1 MDVQPG
7 RSGNEGA
14 ASGGTEVPR
23 IEPPTDSLWGL
34 LSPPGTRRRVVG
46 YALAVGGNA
55 VAIAVLL
62 PLREDLSLHSVGFT
76 FLLVAVVSAAVGGF
90 GPGAVGSLIGF
101 AAFNFLFIPPYG
113 TFAIHEGEDVI
124 ALFVFLGL
132 SLTISAL
139 LARTRQRAEAAEERE
154 RELLALQGLSSDLV
168 GMGPGTETYATL
180 LDRVV
185 KLFGF
190 DAGGLFV
197 QGDGGFRG
205 LERVVVV
212 GEDPVDVS
220 PDWDPRSPGSPPARL
235 PLNVGHR
242 NLGLVVLQGERPPLS
257 AAESRILRSF
267 CDQLALVLE
276 RDRLLRSAT
285 EAEVYRQGEGMRRSL
300 LAAVSH
306 DLRSPLAAIKASVTD
321 LMDPEVDRTPED
333 TREVLETIDR
343 ETDRLNALI
352 ADLLDMSRI
361 DAGLLKARVEPVDL
375 NEFLPSCTGPVKS
388 TAQRPRVDVRLR
400 REPPFVLADPVFLDR
415 VVANLLGNAVRA
427 SRETGADRIEVT
439 TTPEDRRVTV
449 RIIDHGPGIPSS
461 AREQLFYPF
470 FDLDERNPKLGNGL
484 GLAISKGYI
493 DLMDGEI
500 WVEETPGGGA
510 TLAFALPKTT
520 EDRT

>member
-1 MDVQPG
+1 
-7 RSGNEGA
+7 
-14 ASGGTEVPR
+14 
-23 IEPPTDSLWGL
+23 
-34 LSPPGTRRRVVG
+34 VG
-46 YALAVGGNA
+46 YAVAVGGNA
-55 VAIAVLL
+55 LAVAILL
-62 PLREDLSLHSVGFT
+62 PLRDDLSLHSIGFT
-76 FLLVAVVSAAVGGF
+76 FLIVALVSAAVGGL
-90 GPGAVGSLIGF
+90 GPGAVASLIGF

-113 TFAIHEGEDVI
+113 TFAIRDGEDVI

-139 LARTRQRAEAAEERE
+139 LARTRERAEAAEERE

-180 LDRVV
+180 LARVV

-197 QGDGGFRG
+197 QGGGGFRG
-205 LERVVVV
+205 LERVVAV
-212 GEDPVDVS
+212 GSDAEEVR
-220 PDWDPRSPGSPPARL
+220 PDWDPRSPEAPPARL
-235 PLNVGHR
+235 PLNVGTR
-242 NLGLVVLQGERPPLS
+242 NLGLVVLRGDRAPLS

-276 RDRLLRSAT
+276 RDRLLRTAT
-285 EAEVYRQGEGMRRSL
+285 EAEVYRRGEGMRRSL

-321 LMDPEVDRTPED
+321 LLDPAVDRPAAD

-375 NEFLPSCTGPVKS
+375 NEFLPSRTGPVKD
-388 TAQRPRVDVRLR
+388 TAESLRIDVRLR
-400 REPPFVLADPVFLDR
+400 REPPLVLADPVFLDR

-439 TTPEDRRVTV
+439 TTPEDHRVTV
-449 RIIDHGPGIPSS
+449 RIIDHGPGIPTS

-470 FDLDERNPKLGNGL
+470 FDLDDRNPKLGKGL

-500 WVEETPGGGA
+500 WAEETPGGGA
-510 TLAFALPKTT
+510 TLAFALPKAT

>member
-1 MDVQPG
+1 MDG
-7 RSGNEGA
+7 RSGIDDPAPHGA
-14 ASGGTEVPR
+14 DVTR
-23 IEPPTDSLWGL
+23 IEPRAETVRDL
-34 LSPPGTRRRVVG
+34 LNPPRTARRVAG
-46 YALAVGGNA
+46 YSLAVGANV
-55 VAIAVLL
+55 VAIAFLL
-62 PLREDLSLHSVGFT
+62 PLRDDLSLHSIGFT
-76 FLLVAVVSAAVGGF
+76 FLIVALMSAAVGGF
-90 GPGAVGSLIGF
+90 GPGAVASLIGF

-113 TFAIHEGEDVI
+113 TFAIREGEDVI

-139 LARTRQRAEAAEERE
+139 LARTRERAEAAEERE

-180 LDRVV
+180 LARVV
-185 KLFGF
+185 TLFGF

-197 QGDGGFRG
+197 QRDGGFHG
-205 LERVVVV
+205 LERVVAV
-212 GEDPVDVS
+212 GSGAEEVR
-220 PDWDPRSPGSPPARL
+220 PDWDPRSPGTPPARL
-235 PLNVGHR
+235 PLNVGTR
-242 NLGLVVLQGERPPLS
+242 NLGLVVLRGDRAPLS

-321 LMDPEVDRTPED
+321 LLDPAVERPPAA

-343 ETDRLNALI
+343 ETDRLDALI

-361 DAGLLKARVEPVDL
+361 DAGLLTARVEPVDL
-375 NEFLPSCTGPVKS
+375 NEFL
-388 TAQRPRVDVRLR
+388 TACASHGDRGAGGTRIDVRMR
-400 REPPFVLADPVFLDR
+400 REAPIVLADRVFLDR
-415 VVANLLGNAVRA
+415 VMANLLGNAVRA
-427 SRETGADRIEVT
+427 SQQTDADRIDVT
-439 TTPEDRRVTV
+439 TTPEDGRVTV

-470 FDLDERNPKLGNGL
+470 FDLDERNPKLGQGL

-493 DLMDGEI
+493 DLMDGQI
-500 WVEETPGGGA
+500 WAEDTPGGGT
-510 TLAFALPKTT
+510 TLAFALPTT
-520 EDRT
+520 TQERS